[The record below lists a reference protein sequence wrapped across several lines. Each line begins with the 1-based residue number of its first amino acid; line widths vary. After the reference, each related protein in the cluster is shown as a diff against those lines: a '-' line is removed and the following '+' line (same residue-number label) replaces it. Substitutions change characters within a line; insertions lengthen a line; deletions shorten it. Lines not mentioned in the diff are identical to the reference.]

1 MKIFY
6 DCEFLEDGKTIELIS
21 IGIVT
26 ETGHEYYAV
35 NSDAPWQ
42 KIKQHEWLVRNVVP
56 SLPLTSRTSLDT
68 YLAHPSN
75 SYPKPLFDI
84 NIDMRDTQVKPHWVI
99 ANEVRDFILGVPDPE
114 LWAWYGAY
122 DHVVLC
128 QLWGRMIDLPKGVP
142 MWTADLKQEAMR
154 LGNPEMPKQA
164 KGEHHAL
171 ADARHNKVMA
181 ERLDQLAKPRMSI
194 ENHPGWGG
202 TP

>member
-6 DCEFLEDGKTIELIS
+6 DCEFLENGRTIELIS

-35 NSDAPWQ
+35 NSDAPWDT
-42 KIKQHEWLVRNVVP
+42 IREHRWLMDNVWP
-56 SLPLTSRTSLDT
+56 HLPLRGHKTGLT
-68 YLAHPSN
+68 YTGTGPSGHEVKMTE
-75 SYPKPLFDI
+75 PGV
-84 NIDMRDTQVKPHWVI
+84 IDMRDIRVKPHWVI
-99 ANEVRDFILGVPDPE
+99 ANEVREFILGVPDPE

-181 ERLDQLAKPRMSI
+181 EYLDQLAKPTVRT
-194 ENHPGWGG
+194 ENHSS
-202 TP
+202 